1 MMSLTSYLLLDWHG
15 NHSELKNV
23 IERLVVQSTSPII
36 TAKDLPPE
44 YRKKTDDD
52 LSIIHLEG
60 RTLPSILDDVEMKVL
75 RDAQERYR
83 TTTEIAKFLGI
94 SQPSVVRK
102 LKKYTDIE

>member
-1 MMSLTSYLLLDWHG
+1 M
-15 NHSELKNV
+15 
-23 IERLVVQSTSPII
+23 ERLVVQSTSSII

-44 YRKKTDDD
+44 YRKETEDD

-60 RTLPSILDDVEMKVL
+60 RTLPSILEDVEMKVL

-102 LKKYTDIE
+102 LKKYIEIE

>member
-1 MMSLTSYLLLDWHG
+1 MTYL
-15 NHSELKNV
+15 SFILKV
-23 IERLVVQSTSPII
+23 E
-36 TAKDLPPE
+36 
-44 YRKKTDDD
+44 
-52 LSIIHLEG
+52 H
-60 RTLPSILDDVEMKVL
+60 LPSILDDVEMKVL